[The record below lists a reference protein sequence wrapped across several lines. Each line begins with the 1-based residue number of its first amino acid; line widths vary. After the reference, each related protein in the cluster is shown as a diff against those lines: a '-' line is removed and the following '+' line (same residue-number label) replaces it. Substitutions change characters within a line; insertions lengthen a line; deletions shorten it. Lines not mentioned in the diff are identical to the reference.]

1 MLKYAFYAKILLT
14 YTKKT
19 YLRGRSSKMTAEAI
33 NNSSKEKTLNLFHLS
48 WPIFLEM
55 FLFMIM
61 GTIDTMMLSD
71 ISDNA
76 VSGVGAANQF
86 MHIAILVLEVIGNGA
101 AIVVAQY
108 LGSKLFY
115 EASRI
120 TALAVT
126 MNTIIGIIISIG
138 FIFFGEHLLVLLNLS
153 GEVLVYAKKYLVIV
167 GGTIFLQAIIN
178 SLSAIIRVHGFTKQA
193 MYVAL
198 GMNIVH
204 IIANYALIYGNWGMP
219 KLGVEGAAIST
230 VGSRVLALLVF
241 FWILYRVIH
250 HKIKWKYY
258 LSISK
263 DYIFKI
269 LKIGLP
275 SALEQ
280 VMYQGCQIVFLFYVT
295 FLGEHALAARQYAS
309 NISMFIYLFA
319 LAVGM
324 GTSIMVGRYIGAKKS
339 NLAYTQVF
347 KSTGYAFIGTGIMLA
362 FIVIFRENLVSIFTD
377 NPDVIKLGADVLLY
391 GIILETGRSINI
403 VCVNSLRA
411 SGNASFPLYVG
422 FFTMVLMSLPL
433 GYLFVFHLDMGLIG
447 VWLAIAADE
456 WARAFIMLLR
466 WKSKKWE
473 KYALVKDKSTSTVS
487 H

>member
-1 MLKYAFYAKILLT
+1 
-14 YTKKT
+14 
-19 YLRGRSSKMTAEAI
+19 MTADSI
-33 NNSSKEKTLNLFHLS
+33 NSKTKQVKPLSLFHLS
-48 WPIFLEM
+48 WPIFLEI

-86 MHIAILVLEVIGNGA
+86 MHIAILILEVIGNGA

-126 MNTIIGIIISIG
+126 LNTIIGLIISIG
-138 FIFFGEHLLVLLNLS
+138 FIFFGEHLLIMLNLQ

-167 GGTIFLQAIIN
+167 GGAIFLQAIIN
-178 SLSAIIRVHGFTKQA
+178 SLSAIIRVHGYTKQA

-204 IIANYALIYGNWGMP
+204 IIANYALIYGNLGMP

-230 VGSRVLALLVF
+230 VGSRLLAMIVF
-241 FWILYRVIH
+241 FFILYRVVH
-250 HKIKWKYY
+250 TKIEWKYY
-258 LSISK
+258 ISLSK

-275 SALEQ
+275 SAFEQ

-295 FLGEHALAARQYAS
+295 FLGEASLAARQYAS
-309 NISMFIYLFA
+309 NISMFIFLFA

-324 GTSIMVGRYIGAKKS
+324 GTSIMVGRYIGANKS
-339 NLAYTQVF
+339 DLAYTQVF
-347 KSTGYAFIGTGIMLA
+347 RSTKYAFIGTCIMLVV
-362 FIVIFRENLVSIFTD
+362 IVLFRENLVSIFTD
-377 NPDVIKLGADVLLY
+377 NPEVIKLGADVLLY

-403 VCVNSLRA
+403 ICVNSLRA

-422 FFTMVLMSLPL
+422 AFTMVGMSLPL
-433 GYLFVFHLDMGLIG
+433 GYLFVFHFEMGLIG

-456 WARAFIMLLR
+456 WARAIIMLMR
-466 WKSKKWE
+466 WKSRKWE
-473 KYALVKDKSTSTVS
+473 KYALVNRDEQEQTTLA

>member
-1 MLKYAFYAKILLT
+1 
-14 YTKKT
+14 
-19 YLRGRSSKMTAEAI
+19 MTVEAI
-33 NNSSKEKTLNLFHLS
+33 NNSNKEKTLSLFHLS
-48 WPIFLEM
+48 WPIFLEI

-86 MHIAILVLEVIGNGA
+86 MHIAILILEVIGNGA

-126 MNTIIGIIISIG
+126 LNTIIGIIISIG
-138 FIFFGEHLLVLLNLS
+138 FIFFGEHLLILLNLK
-153 GEVLVYAKKYLVIV
+153 GEVLVHAEKYLIIV

-219 KLGVEGAAIST
+219 KLGVAGAAFST

-241 FWILYRVIH
+241 FWILYRIVHTRIE
-250 HKIKWKYY
+250 WKFYIT
-258 LSISK
+258 LSK
-263 DYIFKI
+263 EFVFKI

-275 SALEQ
+275 SAFEQ
-280 VMYQGCQIVFLFYVT
+280 VMYHCCQIVFLFYVT
-295 FLGEHALAARQYAS
+295 FLGEESLAARQYAS
-309 NISMFIYLFA
+309 NISMFIFLFA
-319 LAVGM
+319 MAVGM
-324 GTSIMVGRYIGAKKS
+324 GTSIMVGRYIGAHKS
-339 NLAYTQVF
+339 HLAYTQVF
-347 KSTGYAFIGTGIMLA
+347 KSTRYAFIGTCIMLV

-377 NPDVIKLGADVLLY
+377 NAEVIKLGSDVLLY

-403 VCVNSLRA
+403 VCVNALRA

-422 FFTMVLMSLPL
+422 WFTMVMMSLSL
-433 GYLFVFHLDMGLIG
+433 GYFFVFHLDMGLVG

-456 WARAFIMLLR
+456 WARAIIMLLR

-473 KYALVKDKSTSTVS
+473 KYALVKDKSSTTIS